1 MATMQQQVQQDQ
13 LARTSLQTELEKQ
26 KQAAYINTYTDK
38 VARRDSVINELRAQL
53 NCTDQKNQELLME
66 IHTLK
71 QYIVDL
77 KAMIKLLLNPEGIP
91 GLDKAQHAEIALT
104 SMDQYLD

>member
-1 MATMQQQVQQDQ
+1 MQF
-13 LARTSLQTELEKQ
+13 
-26 KQAAYINTYTDK
+26 TDG
-38 VARRDSVINELRAQL
+38 
-53 NCTDQKNQELLME
+53 KNHEYLME

-77 KAMIKLLLNPEGIP
+77 KQMIKLLLNPEGIP

-104 SMDQYLD
+104 SMDVYLD

>member
-1 MATMQQQVQQDQ
+1 MIND
-13 LARTSLQTELEKQ
+13 LRTQM
-26 KQAAYINTYTDK
+26 NFTDG
-38 VARRDSVINELRAQL
+38 
-53 NCTDQKNQELLME
+53 KNQELLME

-91 GLDKAQHAEIALT
+91 GLDKA
-104 SMDQYLD
+104 

>member
-1 MATMQQQVQQDQ
+1 MFFALTAGTLITGCTGAENQSVSIEDHE
-13 LARTSLQTELEKQ
+13 LALQ
-26 KQAAYINTYTDK
+26 
-38 VARRDSVINELRAQL
+38 RRDSVINELRAQL

-91 GLDKAQHAEIALT
+91 GLDKAQYAEIALT

>member
-1 MATMQQQVQQDQ
+1 MQQQVQQDQ

-53 NCTDQKNQELLME
+53 NCTDQKN
-66 IHTLK
+66 
-71 QYIVDL
+71 
-77 KAMIKLLLNPEGIP
+77 
-91 GLDKAQHAEIALT
+91 
-104 SMDQYLD
+104 

>member
-1 MATMQQQVQQDQ
+1 MIA
-13 LARTSLQTELEKQ
+13 E
-26 KQAAYINTYTDK
+26 I
-38 VARRDSVINELRAQL
+38 RAQMQF
-53 NCTDQKNQELLME
+53 TDGKNQEHLME

-77 KAMIKLLLNPEGIP
+77 KQMIKLLLNPEGIP

-104 SMDQYLD
+104 SMDVYLDQYAKTTAVNG